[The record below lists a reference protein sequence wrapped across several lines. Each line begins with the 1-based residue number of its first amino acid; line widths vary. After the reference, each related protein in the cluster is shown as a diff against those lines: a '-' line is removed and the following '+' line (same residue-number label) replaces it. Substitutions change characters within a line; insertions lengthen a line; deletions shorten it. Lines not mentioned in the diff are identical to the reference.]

1 MLDLERRT
9 RTNGNGAEHEE
20 SAEQP
25 VAAQTTSSPNK
36 WDKTKLME
44 KLDNNTKSLLRIE
57 EMHKRLVKAREFVE
71 NGAVHRI
78 QLVKNHYTVDGDK
91 SGDFLVNNGRCN
103 CEGAR
108 SRFSAI
114 KGWCE
119 HRIAV
124 EIYKRDVE

>member
-9 RTNGNGAEHEE
+9 RTNGHGDPNDED
-20 SAEQP
+20 AEQP
-25 VAAQTTSSPNK
+25 VADQPTTPAKK

-44 KLDNNTKSLLRIE
+44 KLDKNTKSLLRIE
-57 EMHKRLVKAREFVE
+57 EMYQRLVKAREYVE
-71 NGAVHRI
+71 KGSVHRI
-78 QLVKNHYTVDGDK
+78 KLVRNHYTVDGDQ
-91 SGDFLVNNGRCN
+91 SGDYLVNNGRCN
-103 CEGAR
+103 CDGAQ

-124 EIYKRDVE
+124 EIFKRDVE